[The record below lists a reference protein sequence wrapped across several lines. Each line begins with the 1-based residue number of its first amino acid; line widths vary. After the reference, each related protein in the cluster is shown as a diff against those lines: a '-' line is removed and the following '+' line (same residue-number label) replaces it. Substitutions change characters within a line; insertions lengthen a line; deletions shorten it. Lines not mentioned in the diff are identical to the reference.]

1 MSIVFTPISLYL
13 CIELI
18 RPCEPSKHVYLF
30 FGPLGDLSITSFL
43 QEPYQSTGSTT
54 EKELG
59 QKLLIC
65 TRSHMKVSMNSF
77 LHLSSCFWELLRY

>member
-43 QEPYQSTGSTT
+43 QEPQPIDWEYYRKGIGS
-54 EKELG
+54 
-59 QKLLIC
+59 
-65 TRSHMKVSMNSF
+65 KVVDMYKVAYESKHGFFSP
-77 LHLSSCFWELLRY
+77 S